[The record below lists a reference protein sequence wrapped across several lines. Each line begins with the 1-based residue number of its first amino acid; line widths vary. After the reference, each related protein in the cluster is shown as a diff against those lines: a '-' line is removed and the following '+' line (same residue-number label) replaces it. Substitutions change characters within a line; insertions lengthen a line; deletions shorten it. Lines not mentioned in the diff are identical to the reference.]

1 MSTYDM
7 CRRSRRRKVSSLK
20 RWPTLKNEGLRRL
33 FMVAEGLELGASPT
47 SWILIAGS
55 QATLGLMHLFSFSV
69 SLGTSPSPLSQ
80 SSRES
85 QSLPRGLCLL
95 ELPWLSNA
103 LPTSSRPPGALLW
116 ARSPPPTSSS
126 TSSIA
131 GCSCKELVSSK
142 IVGVNSFS
150 GSRGRRQTT
159 EVVARDRLL
168 TNLRLFESTRDFRT
182 SLLFLVTPSSEDTL
196 CWLLISYRN
205 VDFPFPF

>member
-1 MSTYDM
+1 MSTYEM

-55 QATLGLMHLFSFSV
+55 QATLGLMHFFSFSV
-69 SLGTSPSPLSQ
+69 SLWTSLSPLSQ

-95 ELPWLSNA
+95 EFPWLSNA
-103 LPTSSRPPGALLW
+103 LPTSSQ
-116 ARSPPPTSSS
+116 TSRG
-126 TSSIA
+126 TV
-131 GCSCKELVSSK
+131 VSSEPSAYV
-142 IVGVNSFS
+142 IEHILNSWLLLQRACFLYNR
-150 GSRGRRQTT
+150 RGELLLRLKRRRQTT

>member
-1 MSTYDM
+1 MSTYEM

-69 SLGTSPSPLSQ
+69 SLGTSLSPLSQ

-103 LPTSSRPPGALLW
+103 LPTSSPTSRGTVVSSA
-116 ARSPPPTSSS
+116 PTSSS

-150 GSRGRRQTT
+150 GSRGEDKLQK
-159 EVVARDRLL
+159 LL
-168 TNLRLFESTRDFRT
+168 QGIA
-182 SLLFLVTPSSEDTL
+182 
-196 CWLLISYRN
+196 CLLIFASSS
-205 VDFPFPF
+205 PQGTSEPASSS